1 MMSDTPWILVD
12 TGTTGFGAPMFV
24 VEITAQRMRGWTPE
38 GPPFHRLLDRN
49 RDIPSEA
56 ARVHGH
62 AREILERDGEPAEV
76 VYEAFADYAGD
87 LPLVSYPLRYH
98 LDQVLL
104 PEWKRLGVGP
114 IGTRGFCALRLAQR
128 LLDPVPAGDCKL
140 ETLRQYYR
148 LPRRDGHAAP
158 GNVETVVDLLGQV
171 LRPIAEHRGLD
182 SWRRVCDF
190 TTREWYPARI
200 GFGKFKG
207 RLFRDAETDGALHDW
222 LVSLSQSPNRRNAAV
237 GAWYLAR
244 LAEREPREVALRPSE
259 TAVLLGFGTRDE
271 HGDDSGA
278 TDTGIVI
285 YTDPAVEELKRLI
298 DAARSRLAEVEAQ
311 YMNDR
316 ARAESI
322 QWRLYE
328 RIRDRYRRRDR
339 LARLVEF
346 RRRYVE
352 TLLQDGEEE
361 AESVAGAH
369 EEAQAELGADYESL
383 DRDAGRRT
391 EPTPKQEQEIKTL
404 WRKLVKMYHP
414 DRHAGEPEK
423 QERYNLLMQAINQA
437 RDGGDVDVLRE
448 IANDPEGFFGRQG
461 WGSLD
466 IDDDDDPDRLTRL
479 HEGLRSQIITLL
491 DGLNA
496 LHESPAFDMY
506 LRIEATPEM
515 LDEIVEEQGAI
526 LDEEIAAL
534 EAEARQLGTEIEELT
549 GESCRVVL

>member
-1 MMSDTPWILVD
+1 M
-12 TGTTGFGAPMFV
+12 
-24 VEITAQRMRGWTPE
+24 
-38 GPPFHRLLDRN
+38 
-49 RDIPSEA
+49 
-56 ARVHGH
+56 
-62 AREILERDGEPAEV
+62 
-76 VYEAFADYAGD
+76 
-87 LPLVSYPLRYH
+87 
-98 LDQVLL
+98 
-104 PEWKRLGVGP
+104 
-114 IGTRGFCALRLAQR
+114 
-128 LLDPVPAGDCKL
+128 
-140 ETLRQYYR
+140 
-148 LPRRDGHAAP
+148 
-158 GNVETVVDLLGQV
+158 
-171 LRPIAEHRGLD
+171 
-182 SWRRVCDF
+182 
-190 TTREWYPARI
+190 
-200 GFGKFKG
+200 
-207 RLFRDAETDGALHDW
+207 
-222 LVSLSQSPNRRNAAV
+222 
-237 GAWYLAR
+237 
-244 LAEREPREVALRPSE
+244 
-259 TAVLLGFGTRDE
+259 
-271 HGDDSGA
+271 
-278 TDTGIVI
+278 
-285 YTDPAVEELKRLI
+285 KRLI

-322 QWRLYE
+322 QWKLYE
-328 RIRDRYRRRDR
+328 LIRDRYRRRDR

-391 EPTPKQEQEIKTL
+391 EPTPEQEQEIKTL

-437 RDGGDVDVLRE
+437 RDGADVDVLRE
-448 IANDPEGFFGRQG
+448 IANDPEGFFERRG

-466 IDDDDDPDRLTRL
+466 IDDDDDPDRLTKL

-491 DGLNA
+491 DSLNA

-506 LRIEATPEM
+506 RRIEATPEL

>member
-1 MMSDTPWILVD
+1 MNDTPWILVD
-12 TGTTGFGAPMFV
+12 TGTTGFRAPMFV
-24 VEITAQRMRGWTPE
+24 VEVAAQRMRGWTPE
-38 GPPFHRLLDRN
+38 GSPFHRLLDRN
-49 RDIPSEA
+49 RDTPSDA
-56 ARVHGH
+56 ACVHGH

-76 VYEAFADYAGD
+76 VHEAFADYAGD
-87 LPLVSYPLRYH
+87 LPLVAYPLRYH

-114 IGTRGFCALRLAQR
+114 IGPRGFCALRLAQR

-182 SWRRVCDF
+182 SWQRVCDF

-222 LVSLSQSPNRRNAAV
+222 LVGLSQSPNRRNAAV
-237 GAWYLAR
+237 GTWYLAR

-259 TAVLLGFGTRDE
+259 TAVLLGLGTRDE
-271 HGDDSGA
+271 HEDDSGA

-391 EPTPKQEQEIKTL
+391 EPTPEQEREIKTL
-404 WRKLVKMYHP
+404 WRTLVKMYHP

-423 QERYNLLMQAINQA
+423 QERYNLLMQVINQA

-448 IANDPEGFFGRQG
+448 IANDPEGFFRRRG

-506 LRIEATPEM
+506 RRIEATPEL